1 MTILDRL
8 LESRTIER
16 INSPI
21 SFANLSSILGGTAS
35 VTGKIVNPSTAL
47 QLTAVYACIR
57 LLSETFASLPAILYR
72 RLERGKE
79 RAIDHPLYFV
89 LHNIANKEMTSVEF
103 RSTMMA
109 HVLLWGHAYAEIVR
123 NAAGEVKSLWPITP
137 NRVTPY
143 RNSRNELVYKVN
155 LPDNEV
161 AHLSADRVLHIS
173 AMLGLSPIAQAREA
187 LGMTMAAEEYGA
199 RFFSNDSRPG
209 GVLEHPGHL
218 SKEAAQ
224 RLRESFESYNA
235 GLANKHRVAV
245 LEEGLKWQQ
254 IGLAPEDSQFLET
267 RKFQIGEIARLYGV
281 PPHMIGDT
289 EKSTS
294 WGTGIEQQ
302 NIGFI
307 TYSLRSWI
315 VRWEQEVNK
324 TLITK
329 DERKFYFVEFLV
341 DGLLRGDIKTR
352 YQAYAVARQNG
363 WMNGNEIRELENMNP
378 VDGLDE
384 YLVNGNMIPADQ
396 SANPEQ
402 EEPEPQPEDQE
413 ENQDENE

>member
-8 LESRTIER
+8 FESRTIER

-35 VTGKIVNPSTAL
+35 VTGKVVNPSTAL

-137 NRVTPY
+137 NRVTPF

-155 LPDNEV
+155 LPDNEFV
-161 AHLSADRVLHIS
+161 NLSANRVLHIS

-187 LGMTMAAEEYGA
+187 LGMSMAAEEYGA

-224 RLRESFESYNA
+224 RLRESFESYHA

-254 IGLAPEDSQFLET
+254 IGLDPQDSQFLET
-267 RKFQIGEIARLYGV
+267 RKFQVGEIARLFGV

-324 TLITK
+324 TLITQ
-329 DERKFYFVEFLV
+329 DERKFYFIEFLV
-341 DGLLRGDIKTR
+341 DGLLRGDIKSR
-352 YQAYAVARQNG
+352 YQAYSIARQNG

-378 VDGLDE
+378 VEGLDE

-396 SANPEQ
+396 SADSEQ
-402 EEPEPQPEDQE
+402 EESEPQPEDQE
-413 ENQDENE
+413 EN

>member
-8 LESRTIER
+8 FESRTIER

-35 VTGKIVNPSTAL
+35 VTGKVVNPSTAL

-137 NRVTPY
+137 NRVTPF

-155 LPDNEV
+155 LPDNEFV
-161 AHLSADRVLHIS
+161 NLSANRVLHIS

-187 LGMTMAAEEYGA
+187 LGMSMAAEEYGA

-224 RLRESFESYNA
+224 RLRESFESYHA

-254 IGLAPEDSQFLET
+254 IGLDPQDSQFLET
-267 RKFQIGEIARLYGV
+267 RKFQVGEIARLFGV

-324 TLITK
+324 TLITQ
-329 DERKFYFVEFLV
+329 DERKFYFIEFLV
-341 DGLLRGDIKTR
+341 DGLLRGDIKSR
-352 YQAYAVARQNG
+352 YQAYSIARQNG

-378 VDGLDE
+378 VEGLDE

-396 SANPEQ
+396 SDDPEQ